1 MAGEVVVFVTC
12 PRQVSEVLAKALVE
26 KRLAACVNVV
36 AGVKSIYSWKGE
48 MVTDQED
55 MLIIKSHKSLW
66 GGLEASIKALHPYEV
81 PEMICLSIEEGHK
94 PYLDWLNSTVAPI
107 SD

>member
-12 PRQVSEVLAKALVE
+12 PGEVSEVLAKALVE

-36 AGVKSIYSWKGE
+36 AGVKSIYSWKGQT
-48 MVTDQED
+48 VTDQED

-66 GGLEASIKALHPYEV
+66 ADLEPSIKALHPYEV
-81 PEMICLSIEEGHK
+81 PEMICFSIEEGHK
-94 PYLDWLNSTVAPI
+94 PYLDWICSTVAPI